1 MGSCSLPTVLTAFT
15 AGSIAA
21 PLRCAAGQ
29 ELTLVSADGMELW
42 DELLGWDE
50 LLTLLKSRLPGEAH
64 GTAQKKEAAEDE
76 E

>member
-29 ELTLVSADGMELW
+29 ELTLVSADGM
-42 DELLGWDE
+42 G
-50 LLTLLKSRLPGEAH
+50 
-64 GTAQKKEAAEDE
+64 
-76 E
+76 